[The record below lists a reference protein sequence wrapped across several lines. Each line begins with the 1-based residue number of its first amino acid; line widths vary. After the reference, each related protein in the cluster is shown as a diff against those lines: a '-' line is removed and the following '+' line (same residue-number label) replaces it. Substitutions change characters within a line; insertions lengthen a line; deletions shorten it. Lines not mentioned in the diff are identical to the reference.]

1 MSLWPQQLVEMMPTV
16 QVRVGSH
23 LLGIDANDS
32 GGDRFT
38 NTCGACDVN
47 HLSCVHG
54 GVQDSDGD
62 RLTNTCPMWIP
73 SGVHG
78 GARVASAVP
87 DGVAWTCRRSEMFES
102 KCVLGDELLGA
113 CC

>member
-1 MSLWPQQLVEMMPTV
+1 MSLWPQQLVEMMPTI
-16 QVRVGSH
+16 QVRGRSH

-38 NTCGACDVN
+38 NTGGACDVS

-62 RLTNTCPMWIP
+62 RFTNTCPMWIFSEVLEAHSEAVFNKCLRRRP
-73 SGVHG
+73 KTQRVPATGGV
-78 GARVASAVP
+78 RVAS
-87 DGVAWTCRRSEMFES
+87 
-102 KCVLGDELLGA
+102 
-113 CC
+113 

>member
-1 MSLWPQQLVEMMPTV
+1 MSLWPQQLVEMMPTI
-16 QVRVGSH
+16 QVRGGSH

-54 GVQDSDGD
+54 GVQVSEV
-62 RLTNTCPMWIP
+62 LEALEACMWHQLH
-73 SGVHG
+73 HG
-78 GARVASAVP
+78 GAVI
-87 DGVAWTCRRSEMFES
+87 
-102 KCVLGDELLGA
+102 
-113 CC
+113 